1 MHSGAAG
8 SKMVMEM
15 PGGVG
20 IWRHIFPSSEKF
32 GLAILEVANMPWIKT
47 IDESEATGELKKYYD
62 ERRAAGARAGNIHKI
77 HSIKPALLNAY
88 YAFSRSVTFGATSL
102 GRRRE
107 EMLAVTI
114 SALLKCRY

>member
-1 MHSGAAG
+1 MA
-8 SKMVMEM
+8 
-15 PGGVG
+15 
-20 IWRHIFPSSEKF
+20 
-32 GLAILEVANMPWIKT
+32 WIRT
-47 IDESEATGELKKYYD
+47 VDEPEATGELKKYYD
-62 ERRAAGARAGNIHKI
+62 ERRAAGVTVGNIHKI
-77 HSIKPALLNAY
+77 HTIKPELLNAY